1 MPSTEPA
8 SQMVT
13 RLGLI
18 GRGKWGRNI
27 ERTLL
32 SLPGVSVVAIGRGEP
47 RRRDLDGILIATP
60 SATHAELALPYI
72 EAGIAVFI
80 EKPMATSVEDA
91 KRIQVAAN
99 RSRAAVFVGHIHL
112 HNPAFVALQTELPRL
127 GTVHYVLC
135 ESANDSPRADSSIL
149 WDWLPHDLSRVRA
162 LFGGDPVSVQAWSL
176 TGPQSCQAAIAR
188 YRYGSASL
196 VSTMSWLSPVRR
208 QSMTITGERGVIIFD
223 DKAEQKLV
231 AHDEAGIASYPDYD
245 KELPLT
251 RELRAFL
258 DVVRGGSTDSSHLT
272 LGIAVAKAIEAA
284 DQSIAG
290 DGAPIEIRYE

>member
-1 MPSTEPA
+1 MD
-8 SQMVT
+8 M

-32 SLPGVSVVAIGRGEP
+32 SLAGVSVVAIGRGEP
-47 RRRDLDGILIATP
+47 FRPDLDGVLIATP
-60 SATHAELALPYI
+60 SATHVELALPYI

-91 KRIQVAAN
+91 ERIQDAAT
-99 RSRAAVFVGHIHL
+99 RSRSTVFVGHIHL
-112 HNPAFVALQTELPRL
+112 HNPAFVALQSALPRL
-127 GTVHYVLC
+127 GAVRYVLC
-135 ESANDSPRADSSIL
+135 DSANDNPRADASIL
-149 WDWLPHDLSRVRA
+149 WDWLPHDLSRAYA
-162 LFGGDPVSVQAWSL
+162 LFGSDPVNVQAWSL
-176 TGPQSCQAAIAR
+176 TGPQKYQAAMAR

-223 DKAEQKLV
+223 DKAERKLV
-231 AHDEAGIASYPDYD
+231 VHDEAGIASYPDYD
-245 KELPLT
+245 RELPLT

-258 DVVRGGSTDSSHLT
+258 EVVRDGSTDPSHLR

-284 DQSIAG
+284 EQSIAT
-290 DGAPIEIRYE
+290 DGAPIEVHYE